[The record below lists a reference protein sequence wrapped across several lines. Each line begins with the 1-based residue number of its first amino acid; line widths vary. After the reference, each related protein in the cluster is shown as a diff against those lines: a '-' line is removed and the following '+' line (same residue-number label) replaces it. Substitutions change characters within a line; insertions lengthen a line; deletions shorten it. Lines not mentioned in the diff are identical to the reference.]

1 MGAQAARLQGAQAA
15 EAQQADWA
23 AWQAGQ
29 ASEAG
34 PEIAEVLM
42 GLKKVLDGFKMV
54 LRGL

>member
-15 EAQQADWA
+15 EAQQADWD
-23 AWQAGQ
+23 AWHAGQ

-42 GLKKVLDGFKMV
+42 GFKRVVDGF
-54 LRGL
+54 